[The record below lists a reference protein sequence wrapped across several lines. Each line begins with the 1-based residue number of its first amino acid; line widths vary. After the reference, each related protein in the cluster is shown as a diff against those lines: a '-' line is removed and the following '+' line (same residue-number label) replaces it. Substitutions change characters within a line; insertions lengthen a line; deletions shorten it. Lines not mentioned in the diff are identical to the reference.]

1 MFIPFCGPV
10 RHPGLQSPAPPP
22 QYSFRA
28 VTPVGSPSYMDC
40 GQITPR
46 CNTAADGRPFRSV
59 AAAHSSLLASWSSNA
74 SPISPWKHPS
84 PNMEQKFPLTSLFG
98 FQSMFLCVLAN
109 RTVTSNNNNTVSPP
123 LKRLHFFTFVPEL
136 ELDRWI
142 TYAKGLAQGLTS
154 CLREQ
159 TEVTQR
165 LVWTLNAWFKM
176 ERKQQESS
184 SLLTY
189 AAPPEGLFA
198 FLSFFLGFIYVL
210 FIYLLTRLFI
220 CGFHLSSVKEAL
232 QPSLLVPQMQP
243 VFQWTRLPWHLVA
256 MLRIG
261 PSR

>member
-189 AAPPEGLFA
+189 AAPPPKGFLLSCLSSSVLFM
-198 FLSFFLGFIYVL
+198 YCL
-210 FIYLLTRLFI
+210 FIYSLVYLFVAFI
-220 CGFHLSSVKEAL
+220 YL
-232 QPSLLVPQMQP
+232 QSKRPFSPLFWCPKCSQFFNERDYPDILWPC
-243 VFQWTRLPWHLVA
+243 W
-256 MLRIG
+256 G
-261 PSR
+261 